1 MSGSISLFGSD
12 PEPLVK
18 RKEVRLKA
26 LPQIPETGWRPPADF
41 PNLSSAKWIGFDTE
55 TKDLELKTVGPGWGR
70 SRHASSRKAH
80 IIGVS
85 LAAMDHVGNTGKWY
99 FPIRHEVSPHNNMDV
114 NSVLGYV
121 KHVLENPY
129 TFKVGANIMYDIGN
143 LGDEG
148 INVAGELHDV
158 QFAEA
163 IIDNNARVALDT
175 LGWKYLQRGK
185 TTNALKDWV
194 NLAYPRTGEWRANM
208 YRTPP
213 ELAGPYAEDDA
224 LMPIEIML
232 QQGPILEAEDLYRV
246 YRLEMDMIPILIAMR
261 RAGVYV
267 DVDKAERLKLE
278 LDLEIKAS
286 YEKIYKEYNFAL
298 ESTDSRQIGKLLQH
312 IGIEF
317 PRNPPSKTV
326 PEGTPKI
333 EKEWLEA
340 HPHPVCELLHDLR
353 EMEKMVGT
361 FIGSYILDRNQNG
374 FLYPQFH
381 PLKGETNGTLVG
393 RFASS
398 DPNFQNIPART
409 KLGKRV
415 RECVIPEPGY
425 KLWRKHD
432 YSQIHYRILA
442 HNAVDKGDGSAERL
456 RQSYINDPDMDYHF
470 NVYQNVAP
478 LMGWDT
484 NYILGPDGRP
494 IPMDKQ
500 SEEIQANRRPIKNTN
515 FGLLYG
521 QQEKSLSYK
530 LGMAPEKAKGFFQAY
545 HSGAPYVMATMD
557 AIAAEAERNG
567 YVTTL
572 LGRRIRFDLWEQRG
586 FQRNKGPALPYKSA
600 LAAYGSFIQLAGL
613 YRAVNYK
620 FQGSEPDIMKSG
632 MRDLWRSGVFD
643 FVGIPRL
650 TVHDELDWNQRDES
664 PEMEEAFR
672 FVKYTMENAIRLR
685 VPVKVDATKGDNWGK
700 AK

>member
-1 MSGSISLFGSD
+1 MISLFGQE
-12 PEPLVK
+12 PELVK
-18 RKEVRLKA
+18 RKGVRLKA
-26 LPQIPETGWRPPADF
+26 LPPIPDNGWRPPTDF
-41 PNLSSAKWIGFDTE
+41 PNLSSAEWIGFDTE

-80 IIGVS
+80 VIGIS
-85 LAAMDHVGNTGKWY
+85 LAAMDHWGNTGKWY
-99 FPIRHEVSPHNNMDV
+99 FPIRHEVSPHLNMDV

-121 KHVLENPY
+121 QHVLGNPY
-129 TFKVGANIMYDIGN
+129 TRKVGANIGYDIGN

-148 INVAGELHDV
+148 ITVAGELHDI

-163 IIDNNARVALDT
+163 LIDNNAYVGLDV
-175 LGWKYLQRGK
+175 LGWKYLQQGK
-185 TTNALKDWV
+185 TTNQLKEWV
-194 NLAYPRTGEWRANM
+194 DAAYPRTGEWRSNM

-213 ELAGPYAEDDA
+213 NLAGPYAEDDA
-224 LMPIEIML
+224 LLPIHIL
-232 QQGPILEAEDLYRV
+232 KQQLPILEAEQLYYL
-246 YRLEMDMIPILIAMR
+246 YRLEMDMIPILHAMR

-267 DVDKAERLKLE
+267 DVDAAERLKIELE
-278 LDLEIKAS
+278 GEIKAT
-286 YEKIYKEYNFAL
+286 YEAIYRDYNFAL
-298 ESTDSRQIGKLLQH
+298 ESTDSRQIGKLLDH
-312 IGIEF
+312 VGIQY
-317 PRNPPSKTV
+317 PRNKPSKTV

-333 EKEWLEA
+333 EKEWLDA
-340 HPHPVCELLHDLR
+340 LNHPIGEVLHDLR

-361 FIGSYILDRNQNG
+361 FIGSYILNRNQNG
-374 FLYPQFH
+374 YLYPQFH
-381 PLKGETNGTLVG
+381 PLKGEENGTLVG

-398 DPNFQNIPART
+398 DPNLQNIPART

-415 RECVIPEPGY
+415 RQCFIPEPGT

-442 HNAVDKGDGSAERL
+442 HYAVDNGDGSAEKL
-456 RQSYINDPDMDYHF
+456 RQSYINDPNMDYHF

-484 NYILGPDGRP
+484 NYVLGPDGTVA
-494 IPMDKQ
+494 PMDEQ
-500 SEEIQANRRPIKNTN
+500 SEDIQNNRRPIKNTN

-530 LGMAPEKAKGFFQAY
+530 LGMAPEKAKGFFTAY
-545 HSGAPYVMATMD
+545 HQGAPYVDATMK
-557 AIAAEAERNG
+557 AISAEAAQYG

-572 LGRRIRFDLWEQRG
+572 LGRKIRFHLWEPRG
-586 FQRNKGPALPYKSA
+586 FNKERLPALPYKSA

-632 MRDLWRSGVFD
+632 MRDLWNSGVFNY
-643 FVGIPRL
+643 VGVPRL
-650 TVHDELDWNQRDES
+650 TVHDELDWNQIDDS

-672 FVKYTMENAIRLR
+672 FVKHTMENAVRLR
-685 VPVKVDATKGDNWGK
+685 VPVKVDATKGENWGK

>member
-1 MSGSISLFGSD
+1 MSGLISLFGS
-12 PEPLVK
+12 EPTALVK

-26 LPQIPETGWRPPADF
+26 LPPIPETGWRPPTEF
-41 PNLSSAKWIGFDTE
+41 PNLSSARWIGFDTE

-80 IIGVS
+80 VIGVS
-85 LAAMDHVGNTGKWY
+85 LAAMDYAGNTGKWY
-99 FPIRHEVSPHNNMDV
+99 FPIRHEVDPHMNMDV
-114 NSVLGYV
+114 NNVLNYCQHVLG
-121 KHVLENPY
+121 NPY
-129 TFKVGANIMYDIGN
+129 TTKVGAHIMYDIGN

-148 INVAGELHDV
+148 VTVRGPMDDV

-163 IIDNNARVALDT
+163 IINNNARVGLDV
-175 LGWKYLQRGK
+175 LGLKYLQQGK
-185 TTNALKDWV
+185 TANLLKDWV
-194 NLAYPRTGEWRANM
+194 DLAYPRSGEWRAHM
-208 YRTPP
+208 YKTPP
-213 ELAGPYAEDDA
+213 KLAGPYAEDDA
-224 LMPIEIML
+224 LLPLRIISR
-232 QQGPILEAEDLYRV
+232 QAPILEAEDLMRV

-267 DVDKAERLKLE
+267 DRDKAERLKLE
-278 LDLEIKAS
+278 LEGEIKAT
-286 YEKIYKEYNFAL
+286 YELIYRDYGFAL
-298 ESTDSRQIGKLLQH
+298 ESTDSRQIGKLLSALG
-312 IGIEF
+312 IGY
-317 PRNPPSKTV
+317 PTTPT
-326 PEGTPKI
+326 GLPKI
-333 EKEWLEA
+333 EKEWLDA
-340 HPHPVCELLHDLR
+340 HEHPVCETLHALR

-361 FIGSYILDRNQNG
+361 FIGSYILERNQNG

-381 PLKGETNGTLVG
+381 PLKGEANGTLVG

-398 DPNFQNIPART
+398 DPNLQNIPART

-415 RECVIPEPGY
+415 RECFIPEPGY

-442 HNAVDKGDGSAERL
+442 HYAVDKGDGSAERL

-478 LMGWDT
+478 LMDWDH

-494 IPMDKQ
+494 LPMDEQ
-500 SEEIQANRRPIKNTN
+500 SDEIQTNRRPIKNTN

-530 LGMAPEKAKGFFQAY
+530 LGMAPEKAKGFFKAY
-545 HSGAPYVMATMD
+545 HEGAPYVAATMAD
-557 AIAAEAERNG
+557 IAAEAERNG

-572 LGRRIRFDLWEQRG
+572 LGRRIRFELWEPRG
-586 FQRNKGPALPYKSA
+586 FRAERAPALPYKAA
-600 LAAYGSFIQLAGL
+600 LATYGSFIQLAGL

-632 MRDLWRSGVFD
+632 MRDLWNSGVLD
-643 FVGIPRL
+643 YVGIPRL
-650 TVHDELDWNQRDES
+650 TVHDELDWNQIDES

-672 FVKYTMENAIRLR
+672 FVKRTMEQAVPLR
-685 VPVKVDATKGDNWGK
+685 IPVKVDATKGENWGK

>member
-1 MSGSISLFGSD
+1 MISLFGS
-12 PEPLVK
+12 EPTQLVK

-26 LPQIPETGWRPPADF
+26 LPPIPDNGWRPPTDF
-41 PNLSSAKWIGFDTE
+41 PNLSSARWIGFDTE
-55 TKDLELKTVGPGWGR
+55 TKDLELKKKIGPGWGR

-80 IIGVS
+80 VIGVS
-85 LAAMDHVGNTGKWY
+85 LAAMDHVGNTGSWY
-99 FPIRHEVSPHNNMDV
+99 FPIRHEVAPHLNMDV
-114 NSVLGYV
+114 NNVLGYV
-121 KHVLENPY
+121 QHVLGNPY
-129 TFKVGANIMYDIGN
+129 TLKVGANIGYDIGN

-148 INVAGELHDV
+148 ITVAGELHDI

-163 IIDNNARVALDT
+163 CIDNNALVGLDV
-175 LGWKYLQRGK
+175 LGWKYLHRGK
-185 TTNALKDWV
+185 QKNLLKEWV
-194 NLAYPRTGEWRANM
+194 DLAYPRTGEWRSNM

-213 ELAGPYAEDDA
+213 NLAGPYAEEDA

-232 QQGPILEAEDLYRV
+232 KQGPILEAEDLYRV
-246 YRLEMDMIPILIAMR
+246 YRLEMDMIPILHAMR

-267 DVDKAERLKLE
+267 DVDRAERLNLE
-278 LDLEIKAS
+278 LEGEIKLA
-286 YEKIYKEYNFAL
+286 YEKIYAEYGIAL
-298 ESTDSRQIGKLLQH
+298 ESTDSRQIGKMLDKL
-312 IGIEF
+312 GITY
-317 PRNPPSKTV
+317 PRNKPSKTV

-340 HPHPVCELLHDLR
+340 HPHPICELLHDLR

-361 FIGSYILDRNQNG
+361 FIGSYILNRNQNG

-381 PLKGETNGTLVG
+381 PLKGESNGTMVG

-398 DPNFQNIPART
+398 NPNLQNIPVRT

-415 RECVIPEPGY
+415 RECFIPEPGT

-442 HNAVDKGDGSAERL
+442 HYAVDKGDGSAERL

-470 NVYQNVAP
+470 NVFQNVAP

-484 NYILGPDGRP
+484 NYVRDEGGRIL
-494 IPMDKQ
+494 PMDQQ
-500 SEEIQANRRPIKNTN
+500 SEEIQNNRRPIKNTN

-545 HSGAPYVMATMD
+545 HEGAPYVAATMAD
-557 AIAAEAERNG
+557 IAAEAERYG
-567 YVTTL
+567 FVTTL
-572 LGRRIRFDLWEQRG
+572 LGRRIRFDLWEPRG
-586 FQRNKGPALPYKSA
+586 FNKDRLPALPYKAA

-643 FVGIPRL
+643 YVGVPRL
-650 TVHDELDWNQRDES
+650 TVHDELDWNQIDDS

-672 FVKYTMENAIRLR
+672 FVKYTMEQAVPLR
-685 VPVKVDATKGDNWGK
+685 VPVKVDATKGENWGK